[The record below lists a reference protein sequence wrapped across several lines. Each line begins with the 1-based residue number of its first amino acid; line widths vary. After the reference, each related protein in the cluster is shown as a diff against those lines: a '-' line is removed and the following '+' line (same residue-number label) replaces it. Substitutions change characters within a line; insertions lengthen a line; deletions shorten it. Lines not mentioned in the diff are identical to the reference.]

1 MQPNTNSFITMKKI
15 GIAAIALTVLTAC
28 NDKIGFVDNTKL
40 LNDYKEKQDIEAALK
55 IQINA
60 FEKKRD
66 SIEFAFNEE
75 IKKFQAQTNNLSP
88 EQAKRKYNEL
98 QQKQNILGQH
108 LQQQQEQIRLESQNQ
123 MDSLLVKVKR
133 NIEAYGKEKGY
144 TFILGA
150 NSGGSVLYGNE
161 SKEITKE
168 LTEYLNKKYT
178 EKK

>member
-1 MQPNTNSFITMKKI
+1 MQPNTNNFITMKKI

-75 IKKFQAQTNNLSP
+75 VKKFQAQTNNLSP

-98 QQKQNILGQH
+98 QQKQNITKW
-108 LQQQQEQIRLESQNQ
+108 IA
-123 MDSLLVKVKR
+123 SL
-133 NIEAYGKEKGY
+133 
-144 TFILGA
+144 
-150 NSGGSVLYGNE
+150 
-161 SKEITKE
+161 
-168 LTEYLNKKYT
+168 
-178 EKK
+178 

>member
-1 MQPNTNSFITMKKI
+1 MQPNTNNFITMRKI

-75 IKKFQAQTNNLSP
+75 VKKFQAQTNNLSP

-98 QQKQNILGQH
+98 QQKQK
-108 LQQQQEQIRLESQNQ
+108 QIRLESQNQ

-150 NSGGSVLYGNE
+150 NSGGSVLYGKE